1 MMEAIFMVDKFK
13 SMTELIA
20 KTAEH
25 KEWEILTLSKKSSTL
40 ITAIHG
46 GAIERGTTEIAQLIS
61 EQGNHSFYTFKGI
74 RNNKNNELHVTSRH
88 FDEPKLMQ
96 MVSSHHNIVSI
107 HGCMGDAPEV
117 YIGGRDLE
125 LASEIKLQLEKVN
138 IIVKPAPS
146 HIAGMHMDNF
156 VNAGPK
162 NAGVQLE
169 LTVALRKQY
178 FNNSKYN
185 LNDRENR
192 QNWSQLMYLFSTAI
206 NKAINNVEK
215 TI

>member
-1 MMEAIFMVDKFK
+1 MVDKFK
-13 SMTELIA
+13 SMTELI
-20 KTAEH
+20 TETTEH
-25 KEWEILTLSKKSSTL
+25 REWEIQTASKKSTTL

-61 EQGNHSFYTFKGI
+61 EQGDHSFYSFKGI

-88 FDEPKLMQ
+88 FDEPQLAQ
-96 MVSSHHNIVSI
+96 MVSSHHNIISL
-107 HGCMGDAPEV
+107 HGCMGDVPEV
-117 YIGGRDLE
+117 YIGGRDFE
-125 LASEIKLQLEKVN
+125 LASEIKSQLEKVN

-146 HIAGMHMDNF
+146 HISGMHMDNF
-156 VNAGPK
+156 VNAGQK

-178 FNNSKYN
+178 FNNNKYN

-192 QNWSQLMYLFSTAI
+192 QNWSQFMYVFSTAV
-206 NKAINNVEK
+206 NKAINNVEETK
-215 TI
+215 